1 MMKGVLIGVAGLA
14 MATGASWAVAFTLS
28 DGTHVTC
35 MARGAAVREYEA
47 PADDPILRDR
57 TGIALPE
64 HNGYVIGWNMAKLK
78 ALPPVVRDFLFYH
91 ECAHARIPT
100 SVELQANCGGLK
112 DMRAAGRAGPK
123 VEEELGAYFGA
134 GNTYWQDTLKCA
146 DRPPNPADPP
156 GMLAPRPPG

>member
-1 MMKGVLIGVAGLA
+1 MQRMTGILIRLAGLA
-14 MATGASWAVAFTLS
+14 MAAGAPCAVAFTLS
-28 DGTHVTC
+28 DGTHATC

-64 HNGYVIGWNMAKLK
+64 HNGYVIGWNMAKLM

-100 SVELQANCGGLK
+100 SVELQANC
-112 DMRAAGRAGPK
+112 
-123 VEEELGAYFGA
+123 
-134 GNTYWQDTLKCA
+134 
-146 DRPPNPADPP
+146 
-156 GMLAPRPPG
+156 